1 LVTPQNPAVLTGKQ
15 RSYLRALAHPLK
27 PVVQIGHGG
36 LTEAVLAAIEGAL
49 LIHELIKVR
58 VTGNDEMSASE
69 LAPEV
74 EKRTRSSVAQVI
86 GKTLVVYRGRKK
98 DPLII
103 LPQADGTPGKQLA
116 KPAKT
121 AKTAKASKGKK
132 PPKAAKPGKSGAAGQ
147 SGKVSKFVKPSQF
160 GKRSN

>member
-1 LVTPQNPAVLTGKQ
+1 M
-15 RSYLRALAHPLK
+15 
-27 PVVQIGHGG
+27 VQIGHGG
-36 LTEAVLAAIEGAL
+36 LTEAVLAAIEAAL
-49 LIHELIKVR
+49 VIHELIKVR

-74 EKRTRSSVAQVI
+74 EKSTRSSVAQVI

-116 KPAKT
+116 KPAQT
-121 AKTAKASKGKK
+121 PKTAKASKGQK
-132 PPKAAKPGKSGAAGQ
+132 PPKAAKPGNARSGQ